1 MKRSKET
8 TTFNDSTIAALK
20 LKRDEAWRLFK
31 EKCEVLNT
39 YEEKWEETE
48 KAYVEAVMYERAKR
62 AVMADLIKA
71 AGKISEK

>member
-8 TTFNDSTIAALK
+8 TTFNDSAIAALK
-20 LKRDEAWRLFK
+20 LKRDEAWRLLK
-31 EKCEVLNT
+31 EKYEVANT
-39 YEEKWEETE
+39 YEARWEEAE
-48 KAYVEAVMYERAKR
+48 KAYAEAVMYERAKR

>member
-8 TTFNDSTIAALK
+8 TTFNDSVIAALK
-20 LKRDEAWRLFK
+20 EKREQAWRLLK
-31 EKCEVLNT
+31 EKYEVANT